1 LVAQDALVGARMN
14 VLDAQ
19 AVLVVLAP
27 AQMAVQGL
35 VRVAVQEVVK
45 KAVLVFV
52 QVVVRTSALAAA

>member
-1 LVAQDALVGARMN
+1 MVVQDALVGVRMN

-19 AVLVVLAP
+19 DVLVVRAP

-35 VRVAVQEVVK
+35 VRGAVQEVVK
-45 KAVLVFV
+45 KVVLVFV